1 MSKTIEGYISTLPL
15 IKEDGRFH
23 FSIYTHSQPDI
34 SCVTSS
40 WYHNSG
46 GDPMTNPED
55 LKPRENVVLIG
66 AWLAGGITFSVDKIR
81 HGTEPSL
88 D

>member
-1 MSKTIEGYISTLPL
+1 MSETIEGYISTLTQ

-23 FSIYTHSQPDI
+23 FSIYTESRPDI
-34 SCVTSS
+34 SCITSS

-46 GDPMTNPED
+46 VAPIKKAED
-55 LKPRENVVLIG
+55 LKPRENVVLVG
-66 AWLAGGITFSVDKIR
+66 AWLAGGITFSVDLIR
-81 HGTEPSL
+81 HGTKPSL